1 MAGKGWS
8 PCTNVHLLTSAD
20 MVAAAELQHEED
32 VKAAEG
38 QHEKMK
44 HAKASASKPEPEAQG
59 EEEEER
65 EAVAT
70 KVFNG
75 GKEPN
80 PDSTPA
86 PPQSPQVPLLLVF
99 ILFILACLSSL
110 VAVLFKQDRG
120 PPGGVYMPDPGE
132 RHLSDECVYEWEG

>member
-1 MAGKGWS
+1 M
-8 PCTNVHLLTSAD
+8 LTDAD

-44 HAKASASKPEPEAQG
+44 HAKASASNPEPEAQG
-59 EEEEER
+59 EWEGEG

-70 KVFNG
+70 KVVNG
-75 GKEPN
+75 GDGHN

-86 PPQSPQVPLLLVF
+86 SFQSPQVLLLVF
-99 ILFILACLSSL
+99 LLFILVCLSSL
-110 VAVLFKQDRG
+110 VAVFVQARPHTEGHL
-120 PPGGVYMPDPGE
+120 GGVYMPDLGE
-132 RHLSDECVYEWEG
+132 RPVSDD

>member
-8 PCTNVHLLTSAD
+8 LCTSMHMLTSAD

-38 QHEKMK
+38 QHEKTK

-59 EEEEER
+59 DGQGRGEG

-70 KVFNG
+70 KAVNG
-75 GKEPN
+75 REGRH

-86 PPQSPQVPLLLVF
+86 PPQSPQVWLLLVF
-99 ILFILACLSSL
+99 ILVCLSSL
-110 VAVLFKQDRG
+110 VPVLSKQDIMQRATW
-120 PPGGVYMPDPGE
+120 GGVYA
-132 RHLSDECVYEWEG
+132 

>member
-1 MAGKGWS
+1 ML
-8 PCTNVHLLTSAD
+8 TNAD

-44 HAKASASKPEPEAQG
+44 HAKASASNPEPEAQG
-59 EEEEER
+59 QGEG

-70 KVFNG
+70 KVVNG
-75 GKEPN
+75 GDGHN

-86 PPQSPQVPLLLVF
+86 SFQSPQVLLLVF
-99 ILFILACLSSL
+99 LLFILVGLSSL
-110 VAVLFKQDRG
+110 VAVFVQARPRTEGHL
-120 PPGGVYMPDPGE
+120 GGLYMPDLGE
-132 RHLSDECVYEWEG
+132 RPVSDD